1 MSNYTLSL
9 TPQLYQYMLSVSLR
23 EPKVLQELREETAR
37 LPGSQMQITPE
48 QGQFMAL
55 LIELLNAKKTI
66 DIGVYTGYSALA
78 VALALPEE
86 GRVIGCD
93 VNPETSLIAKTFWQ
107 KAGVDHK
114 IDLRLA
120 PALETLDKLN
130 TQGEA
135 GTFDFIFIDADKQNY
150 LNYYEKSLPL
160 LRRGGVIMVD
170 NVLWGGD
177 VADSAINDA
186 STIAI
191 RNFNRALH
199 NDTRV
204 TISLLPVGDGVTLA
218 IKR

>member
-1 MSNYTLSL
+1 MSHYTLNL
-9 TPQLYQYMLSVSLR
+9 TPQLYQYMLSASLR
-23 EPKVLQELREETAR
+23 EPKVLQELREETVK
-37 LPGSQMQITPE
+37 LPGSQMQISPE

-55 LIELLNAKKTI
+55 LMELLNAKKTI

-93 VNPETSLIAKTFWQ
+93 INPETSLIAKTFWQ

-114 IDLRLA
+114 IDLRLV

-135 GTFDFIFIDADKQNY
+135 ETFDFVFIDADKQNY

-160 LRRGGVIMVD
+160 LRRGGIVMID

-177 VADSAINDA
+177 VADTTVNDA
-186 STIAI
+186 STVAI
-191 RNFNRALH
+191 RAFNNVLH
-199 NDTRV
+199 NDERV
-204 TISLLPVGDGVTLA
+204 TISLLPLGDGVTLA
-218 IKR
+218 RKR